1 MGRLDGKVCIVTGAS
16 AGIGRATAELF
27 CREGA
32 KVVAVARREERLKEL
47 AEECKDAPGEMTWYA
62 GDVGD
67 PAAAVGMVKKAV
79 ETFGKLDVAVNC
91 AGVMDDNTA
100 IADMSDEMLE
110 KTFRIN
116 TFGLMYGLREECK
129 QYLAQ
134 GDGGVIVNICS
145 VGATHQTAGA
155 AYCASK
161 GAVLAATK
169 NDELIGSFVDI
180 GEAAREVGNICNAY
194 NAIDID
200 FTVLLTH
207 IGFEEDKK
215 LAALLDPD
223 WGVDVIIGG
232 HSHTKLEEPAKVNDI
247 YIVQAGTGT
256 DEIGRFDIMVDTDLN
271 AIDTFTWRMVPIDD
285 MHCPRDEELER
296 FIQHYKSVTSEKY
309 DRIITRFS
317 CELTHPKRN
326 QETALGDLIADILR
340 DSFGI
345 DLMLMG
351 SGAIRSYSLGPVV
364 HYADLVECLPYDD
377 AVYML
382 KVTGTQLE
390 RMIRHILRDEAFQGE
405 HTEFYQFS
413 HGMRIVWSRS
423 GQVFRK
429 LTLDGEALYAERLYT
444 VAVQKYHYNNL
455 KPFLDIT
462 LEEVEKNG
470 KIRVLSTSA
479 RDVVEEYLTVNQHLS
494 REVEGRLV
502 VEA

>member
-169 NDELIGSFVDI
+169 NTAFMYMEEGI
-180 GEAAREVGNICNAY
+180 RCNALSPGGVVT
-194 NAIDID
+194 DIPLVMPPAD
-200 FTVLLTH
+200 EF
-207 IGFEEDKK
+207 GFGRTSK
-215 LAALLDPD
+215 LLDFSGELPCRRIWRTRFYSWPATSPATSTAKSSNATAAGRASEKIQITQHRRPVRSRLCHVGIRED
-223 WGVDVIIGG
+223 THMKKTITVVTGG
-232 HSHTKLEEPAKVNDI
+232 HGGMGK
-247 YIVQAGTGT
+247 
-256 DEIGRFDIMVDTDLN
+256 
-271 AIDTFTWRMVPIDD
+271 
-285 MHCPRDEELER
+285 
-296 FIQHYKSVTSEKY
+296 
-309 DRIITRFS
+309 
-317 CELTHPKRN
+317 
-326 QETALGDLIADILR
+326 GDL
-340 DSFGI
+340 
-345 DLMLMG
+345 
-351 SGAIRSYSLGPVV
+351 
-364 HYADLVECLPYDD
+364 
-377 AVYML
+377 
-382 KVTGTQLE
+382 
-390 RMIRHILRDEAFQGE
+390 
-405 HTEFYQFS
+405 
-413 HGMRIVWSRS
+413 
-423 GQVFRK
+423 
-429 LTLDGEALYAERLYT
+429 
-444 VAVQKYHYNNL
+444 
-455 KPFLDIT
+455 
-462 LEEVEKNG
+462 
-470 KIRVLSTSA
+470 
-479 RDVVEEYLTVNQHLS
+479 
-494 REVEGRLV
+494 
-502 VEA
+502 